1 MIEINVK
8 TNFAAIM
15 KDLAQLPQKIADRV
29 TVRALNT
36 TIDQGKT
43 EMAREI
49 SRVFRIPVGQAKA
62 RLAVRKASFKG
73 DALRLEAM
81 LEATRKGKG
90 RSMNLIAFQTGA
102 LTKRTAKKAGR
113 ANAVGQIGFQIK
125 RDGGRKVIPGAFI
138 GNKGRTM
145 FIRTG
150 KPRLPI
156 AALNTIDIPQMFN
169 TRRINQIVRE
179 VMKQRFVKN
188 FNRELASARRGF
200 LK

>member
-1 MIEINVK
+1 MITISLRH
-8 TNFAAIM
+8 NFADVIKRLDA
-15 KDLAQLPQKIADRV
+15 LPEQIANKAMA
-29 TVRALNT
+29 RALNT

-43 EMAREI
+43 QMARQI
-49 SRVFRIPVGQAKA
+49 SQEYRLTVGEVKA
-62 RLAVRKASFKG
+62 RLSVQKARNRG
-73 DALRLEAM
+73 ALRLEAK

-125 RDGGRKVIPGAFI
+125 RGGGRKVIPGAFI

-150 KPRLPI
+150 KARLPI
-156 AALNTIDIPQMFN
+156 QALNTIDVTQMFN
-169 TRRINQIVRE
+169 TRRINEIVRN
-179 VMKQRFVKN
+179 VMLEKFGAN
-188 FNRELASARRGF
+188 LNREIGAVLRGF